1 MWEELENALAW
12 YAAAPGRWMQSSR
25 QDLAAAAEW
34 IWIVIQGD
42 FAEDQSAA
50 QIATGSVISM
60 VPFVD
65 QLCDIRDVVANC
77 RKISQDDDNALNWF
91 ALAITLVGLVPVL
104 GSLAKGCL
112 KILLN
117 GVRKAVV
124 TRAVKT
130 LSGSVWLATRPF
142 VEASIVKL
150 NQHLA
155 SPPVRKTL
163 IALKID
169 NVYKHLAKK
178 TRELK
183 ARTNADTLVRAFDT
197 VIGPLRQLT
206 ELMERWG
213 SAAMK
218 TQVGQLLATVQ
229 AVRDKAHR
237 KLGEVV
243 QPLQDMLERIARRLE
258 VEADM
263 TYRAHTTALNPH
275 TYRRPGL
282 EAEIA
287 ALRADLPSWVRVQ
300 RRAPKRAKEE
310 CPAVPEGYPDISKT
324 SRHPLLVG
332 KYNTFHTLEHDLIQ
346 PGEVLYRVVDPNSA
360 DNSFCWMRK
369 NEFDKLKTKADWRN
383 RLAVWANWNGNGEFV
398 TYTVPPGRP
407 LKVWRGETASQVLK
421 DRADIPVKAD
431 DKRNY
436 FWTEGGGEQIVLA
449 PADLDAAHLGR
460 RQPTHWDY
468 GNFGEHV
475 DLVGVPTLTNNWHK
489 DKQA

>member
-12 YAAAPGRWMQSSR
+12 YAAAPDRWMQSSR

-34 IWIVIQGD
+34 IWVVIQGD

-50 QIATGSVISM
+50 QIATGTVISM

-77 RKISQDDDNALNWF
+77 RKISQEDDNALNWF

-117 GVRKAVV
+117 GARKAVV
-124 TRAVKT
+124 TGAVKT
-130 LSGSVWLATRPF
+130 LNGSVWLATRPF

-163 IALKID
+163 TALKID
-169 NVYKHLAKK
+169 NVYKHLAHK

-183 ARTNADTLVRAFDT
+183 AKTNADTLVRAFNT
-197 VIGPLRQLT
+197 VIGPLRQLA

-218 TQVGQLLATVQ
+218 TQVGQLLTTVQ
-229 AVRDKAHR
+229 IVRDKAHR
-237 KLGEVV
+237 KLGEVA

-258 VEADM
+258 VEADL
-263 TYRAHTTALNPH
+263 TYRTHTNALNPH
-275 TYRRPGL
+275 AYRRPGL
-282 EAEIA
+282 EAETA
-287 ALRADLPSWVRVQ
+287 ALRADLPSWVRAQ
-300 RRAPKRAKEE
+300 RKPPKRALEE
-310 CPAVPEGYPDISKT
+310 CPAIPEGYPDISDAS
-324 SRHPLLVG
+324 SRYGLEQSFR
-332 KYNTFHTLEHDLIQ
+332 TFHTLEPVPLL
-346 PGEVLYRVVDPNSA
+346 PGTVLYRVIDPNSA
-360 DNSFCWMRK
+360 DNRICWMRK
-369 NEFDKLKTKADWRN
+369 EEFDLLKNKADWRD
-383 RLAVWANWNGNGEFV
+383 RFAVWANWNGNGEFV
-398 TYTVPPGRP
+398 TYTVPPGKP
-407 LKVWRGETASQVLK
+407 LKVWEGETASQMLK
-421 DRADIPVKAD
+421 DNADNPVKAD
-431 DKRNY
+431 DKGNY
-436 FWTEGGGEQIVLA
+436 FWTAGGGRQIVLD

-460 RQPTHWDY
+460 RQPTNWGY
-468 GNFGEHV
+468 SNFGEHV
-475 DLVGVPTLTNNWHK
+475 ELVGVPTLTNNWSK
-489 DKQA
+489 

>member
-1 MWEELENALAW
+1 
-12 YAAAPGRWMQSSR
+12 
-25 QDLAAAAEW
+25 
-34 IWIVIQGD
+34 
-42 FAEDQSAA
+42 
-50 QIATGSVISM
+50 M

-77 RKISQDDDNALNWF
+77 RRISQDDDNTLNWF

-117 GVRKAVV
+117 GARKAVV
-124 TRAVKT
+124 TGAVKT
-130 LSGSVWLATRPF
+130 LNGSVWLATRPF

-163 IALKID
+163 TALKID
-169 NVYKHLAKK
+169 NVYKHLAHK

-183 ARTNADTLVRAFDT
+183 AKTNADTLVRGFDA
-197 VIGPLRQLT
+197 VIGPLRQLV

-229 AVRDKAHR
+229 TVRNKAHR

-263 TYRAHTTALNPH
+263 TYRANTNALNPH
-275 TYRRPGL
+275 AYRRPGL
-282 EAEIA
+282 EAEVA
-287 ALRADLPSWVRVQ
+287 ALRADPPSWVRV
-300 RRAPKRAKEE
+300 RRKAPKRAMEE
-310 CPAVPEGYPDISKT
+310 SPAIPEGYPDITDVSA
-324 SRHPLLVG
+324 SRPL
-332 KYNTFHTLEHDLIQ
+332 KKSFRTFHTIETAEIP
-346 PGEVLYRVVDPNSA
+346 PGTVLYRVIDPDSR
-360 DNSFCWMRK
+360 DNSICWMRK
-369 NEFDKLKTKADWRN
+369 EEFELLRGKADWRD
-383 RLAVWANWNGNGEFV
+383 RFAVWTNWNSNGEFV
-398 TYTVPPGRP
+398 TYTVPLGKP
-407 LKVWRGETASQVLK
+407 LKVWEGETASQVLK
-421 DRADIPVKAD
+421 DRAGNPVKAD
-431 DKRNY
+431 DNGNH
-436 FWTEGGGEQIVLA
+436 FWTAGGGRQIVLD

-460 RQPTHWDY
+460 RQPTNWGY

-475 DLVGVPTLTNNWHK
+475 DLLGVPTLTNNWHK
-489 DKQA
+489 GK